1 MQTAPVVIIPCSS
14 KAAYLHRYAEEDK
27 GWTDE
32 DEARWPV
39 PFWHMDAAMASLLIL
54 LTAVDEGLGAC
65 FFGIPPQYDGA
76 TREAFGI
83 PGDFDPVGAITLGH
97 RRDDEQPSGSPTSKK
112 RRPLDELRPPGPLDV
127 LTRGL
132 SRPPVQRSGPVRS
145 TSTPGAPVSDPRVL
159 GSSGRQGA
167 CRSVASPSPSSPSS
181 PPPASGVSP
190 PATPPRPTGGSG
202 SRPGLRRPPAF
213 GPVWTLLYTGIA
225 VAGWRLY
232 DAGSPRTKR
241 LHLTQLAL
249 NAAWPAAFFGA
260 GEKKISLARHRRAR
274 RPRRGRGRGRPP
286 RGPDLGGPA
295 HAVPGLDRLRHR
307 PQRLGQRARLIRSP
321 GRVPDAP
328 RQSAGS
334 GTRPH

>member
-83 PGDFDPVGAITLGH
+83 PDDFDPVGAITLGH
-97 RRDDEQPSGSPTSKK
+97 RRDDEHALGLADVEEAPAPRPSSSTGAAGRPDTRPVTPTSPAV
-112 RRPLDELRPPGPLDV
+112 RPGTVNEP
-127 LTRGL
+127 
-132 SRPPVQRSGPVRS
+132 
-145 TSTPGAPVSDPRVL
+145 PGAPVSDPRVL
-159 GSSGRQGA
+159 GSSGRQGSMQIRRLA
-167 CRSVASPSPSSPSS
+167 FAVVPVVAAAGLGGLASRDAAETYGRLSKPTWA
-181 PPPASGVSP
+181 PPAAV
-190 PATPPRPTGGSG
+190 
-202 SRPGLRRPPAF
+202 F

-232 DAGSPRTKR
+232 DAGSPRPKR

-260 GEKKISLARHRRAR
+260 REKSQPGDHRRAR
-274 RPRRGRGRGRPP
+274 RPASRP
-286 RGPDLGGPA
+286 
-295 HAVPGLDRLRHR
+295 
-307 PQRLGQRARLIRSP
+307 RSP
-321 GRVPDAP
+321 PPA
-328 RQSAGS
+328 AT
-334 GTRPH
+334 TRPRRPC